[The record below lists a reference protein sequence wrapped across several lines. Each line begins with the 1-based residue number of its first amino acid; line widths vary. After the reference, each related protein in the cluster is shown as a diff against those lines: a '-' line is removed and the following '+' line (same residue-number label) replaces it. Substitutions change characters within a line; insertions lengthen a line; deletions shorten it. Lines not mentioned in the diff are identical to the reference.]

1 MRRVRLKQPHNRRV
15 RRGARRSLET
25 LPAGSEITVTERE
38 FQALRDR
45 FIEIGTSTAGSS
57 VSGDDRPDENV
68 GSNGAGDAPDLE
80 QLRREAADL
89 GIDVDTRWREKRL
102 MQEIERA
109 LSATA

>member
-1 MRRVRLKQPHNRRV
+1 MRRVRLKWPHNRRV
-15 RRGARRSLET
+15 RRGGRRHLET
-25 LPAGSEITVTERE
+25 LPAGSEITVTEQE

-57 VSGDDRPDENV
+57 VSADARP
-68 GSNGAGDAPDLE
+68 GRHGAGDAPDLE

>member
-1 MRRVRLKQPHNRRV
+1 MRRVRLKRPHNRRV
-15 RRGARRSLET
+15 RRGGRRHLET

-45 FIEIGTSTAGSS
+45 FVEIGTSTAGSS
-57 VSGDDRPDENV
+57 VSGDDRPDDV
-68 GSNGAGDAPDLE
+68 GSHGAGDAPDLE

-109 LSATA
+109 LSAT